1 MWKPLHL
8 DWQSEVVSEQPHLP
22 PLLLSCDK
30 DIITNNTIVQQTPD
44 AEKQSHN
51 YSRANSACLHA
62 ACRTVTET
70 MNRDRRGGCAPLAS
84 LIFTSWFPCTFLF
97 LPTLSSPILLTLSFS
112 PSSLLLLHP
121 DLLVSK
127 SLFQKHTALS
137 QRQERDRKVDE

>member
-1 MWKPLHL
+1 MYKR
-8 DWQSEVVSEQPHLP
+8 Q

-97 LPTLSSPILLTLSFS
+97 LPPFPPPSTLPFCFHHLLYFFCIT
-112 PSSLLLLHP
+112 

-127 SLFQKHTALS
+127 SLFQNIRVAPEARK
-137 QRQERDRKVDE
+137 RQKSRRVRCV